1 MLSCHLPGGNQIGRM
16 SLPKFLS
23 YVKWET
29 FLFWCS
35 VSFWNILQWAF
46 GLPAVLLFTVFFFN
60 EGCMFLFLYL
70 LWDLRAKR
78 RMGNS
83 RGCSLE
89 FPACCRV
96 RLRACPVRHPPR
108 RARPLQPAPSCL
120 RWPLCVRACVRGLDV
135 WESL

>member
-16 SLPKFLS
+16 SLPKFLF

-35 VSFWNILQWAF
+35 VSFRNILQGPLAF
-46 GLPAVLLFTVFFFN
+46 PTVLLLMVFVN
-60 EGCMFLFLYL
+60 EGGMFSFLYL
-70 LWDLRAKR
+70 LWDLRGES
-78 RMGNS
+78 RMGNR

-96 RLRACPVRHPPR
+96 RLRACPVRHPPP
-108 RARPLQPAPSCL
+108 ARPLLSE
-120 RWPLCVRACVRGLDV
+120 VACVCTCMRGLDV